1 MMPIEKV
8 AMATPRRAGGKLS
21 SRMAWA
27 IGCRAPPPMPCST
40 RATISMPR
48 LVAAPQMAE
57 DAVKMT
63 MQASRK
69 RLRPNTELSHAVV
82 GRMMALDTR

>member
-1 MMPIEKV
+1 
-8 AMATPRRAGGKLS
+8 
-21 SRMAWA
+21 
-27 IGCRAPPPMPCST
+27 MPCST